1 MKIIDGEKYYKISE
15 IIEKTKMNKSTIHY
29 YKGLGLIPEPL
40 VMNKNMI
47 YYKEI
52 TINCLNLIKYLNEN
66 EKYQIEHI
74 KKIFDKYEID
84 FSNKSDLILKTIEI
98 INNGVYEYIFN
109 IENENIDRL
118 IELNILNKKEKYT
131 YKEIEIINIYKE
143 LKKYDIKDK
152 LICAYIEQGLI
163 LAKLEKEIVNEV
175 LSDVENITE
184 ILIFDILTKLKGFIL
199 NKQILKIF
207 NGE

>member
-84 FSNKSDLILKTIEI
+84 FNIKSDLILKTIEI
-98 INNGVYEYIFN
+98 INNGVYEYMFN
-109 IENENIDRL
+109 INDNDIDKL

-175 LSDVENITE
+175 LSDVENIPE
-184 ILIFDILTKLKGFIL
+184 ILIFDILTKLKGFVL
-199 NKQILKIF
+199 NKQILKTF
-207 NGE
+207 KVE